1 MRKQS
6 AKLKVAPRCNCRK
19 VTLNRVGERLRM
31 SFAVSCAH
39 GAYAARDSDSSEF
52 KMAPTVAFEKCASI
66 HSRIAGSVGK
76 ACGADARACMNR
88 CRSAKCSLLQ
98 CKADRATAIKAR
110 AAGGRYISARP
121 V

>member
-1 MRKQS
+1 MPSSMRKQS

-39 GAYAARDSDSSEF
+39 GAYAARDSDSSEL

-66 HSRIAGSVGK
+66 HSRIAGSVGGDW
-76 ACGADARACMNR
+76 GAAARACMNR
-88 CRSAKCSLLQ
+88 LRSAKCSLLQ
-98 CKADRATAIKAR
+98 RKVDRSKAIDAR
-110 AAGGRYISARP
+110 GIGGRD
-121 V
+121 